1 MIVVHRIALDP
12 NAKQETFFRKSAG
25 TARFAYNWALAEWRR
40 QYEEGG
46 KPTESNLRRL
56 LNQIKEEAY
65 PWMLEVSKNVIQ
77 QAIKNVGA
85 AFTNFFRRLE
95 EYQHEPD
102 PRRKK
107 RLKKQLG
114 YPKFKKK
121 GRSRD
126 AFRADNGPSQASA
139 DAVRVDG
146 VYVVLPKIGRIR
158 MRERLRFSGPIKSA
172 VVSRTADHWFVALSV
187 EVPEEVLPRK
197 NHAVVGVDLGIKTL
211 ATVSDGRGEFHAEHQ
226 SPHARKTGEVLV
238 LQTRS

>member
-1 MIVVHRIALDP
+1 MIVVYRIALDP

-95 EYQHEPD
+95 EYKHEPD

-107 RLKKQLG
+107 KLG

-126 AFRADNGPSQASA
+126 SFRADNGPSKASA

-158 MRERLRFSGPIKSA
+158 
-172 VVSRTADHWFVALSV
+172 
-187 EVPEEVLPRK
+187 
-197 NHAVVGVDLGIKTL
+197 
-211 ATVSDGRGEFHAEHQ
+211 
-226 SPHARKTGEVLV
+226 
-238 LQTRS
+238 